1 LAVNRLIDHASQN
14 PFRPFALP
22 ERSPSTNAHEQHQPS
37 GQALLDHLV
46 RAQRQRLRNVP
57 TLSEWMLALLAL
69 SLLLI
74 GAGMLRLRR
83 R

>member
-1 LAVNRLIDHASQN
+1 MASGN
-14 PFRPFALP
+14 G
-22 ERSPSTNAHEQHQPS
+22 SPIIVPGLTGGVTHTCTVSATNAV
-37 GQALLDHLV
+37 LV
-46 RAQRQRLRNVP
+46 ASLAITPLNVP

>member
-1 LAVNRLIDHASQN
+1 MASGN
-14 PFRPFALP
+14 G
-22 ERSPSTNAHEQHQPS
+22 SPIIVPGLTGGVTHTCTVSATNAAGMGAPS
-37 GQALLDHLV
+37 ASSNAVLV
-46 RAQRQRLRNVP
+46 ASLAITPLNVP